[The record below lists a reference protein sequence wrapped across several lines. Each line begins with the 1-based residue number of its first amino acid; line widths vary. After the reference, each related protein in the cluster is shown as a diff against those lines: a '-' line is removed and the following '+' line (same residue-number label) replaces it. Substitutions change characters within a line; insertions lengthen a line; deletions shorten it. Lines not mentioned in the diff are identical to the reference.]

1 MNEQNPV
8 TNHNLYA
15 LFRAHFPDRADATF
29 LDHPRHPL
37 RYGELEK
44 ASGRYLAVLRK
55 IGVRP
60 GDRVI
65 AQVDKSPEAV
75 LLYFAC
81 LRAGAIFI
89 PLNTAYTAG
98 ERRYFIADA
107 EPRLLVLRP
116 QDASEM
122 AQTHDGPALLTLGAA
137 GEGSLPRQAQ
147 AAQAH
152 TDIAPVGTEDIA
164 AILYTSGTTGR
175 SKGAMLSHGNLAAN
189 ARALC
194 TVWDWRRD
202 DVLLHALPI
211 FHVHGLFVALHCALL
226 GGSAVI
232 FLDRFE
238 AGDVRRHLPRA
249 RVFMGVPTY
258 YVRLLDDPAFG
269 ARDCANMRLFISGS
283 APLLPETFAA
293 FEARSGQRIVERYG
307 MTEAGIIA
315 SNPGNDDKAGRVPG
329 TVGFAL
335 PGVSA
340 RVAGETGAPKAP
352 GEVGILE
359 ISGPNVFS
367 GYWRMAQK
375 TAEEFRA
382 DGFFITGDMAVMD
395 EDGRISIVGRGRD
408 LVISGGFNVYPRE
421 VEGHIDAIP
430 GVRESAVI
438 GAPHPDFGEA
448 VVAVVVR
455 EDSPAGAA
463 LTAQSIG
470 QALTGHLAKFK
481 QPKKILFADSLPRN
495 TMGKVQKNILR
506 QQAAGLFEARS

>member
-1 MNEQNPV
+1 MSTPV

-15 LFRAHFPDRADATF
+15 LFRAHFPASPDALF

-37 RYGELEK
+37 RYGEIDQ
-44 ASGRYLAVLRK
+44 ASGRYLAVLRA

-65 AQVDKSPEAV
+65 VQVNKSPEAV

-107 EPRLLVLRP
+107 EPRLLVLRLEE
-116 QDASEM
+116 ASEI
-122 AQTHDGPALLTLGAA
+122 HNGPALLTLGAE
-137 GEGSLPRQAQ
+137 GEGSLPHQAR

-152 TDIAPVGTEDIA
+152 TDIAPVGADDIA

-175 SKGAMLSHGNLAAN
+175 SKGAILSHGNLAAN

-194 TVWDWRRD
+194 AVWDWRRS

-232 FLDRFE
+232 FRDRFE

-293 FEARSGQRIVERYG
+293 FEARSGHRIVERYG

-315 SNPGNDDKAGRVPG
+315 SNPGSSDESGRVPG

-340 RVAGETGAPKAP
+340 RVADETGAPKAP

-395 EDGRISIVGRGRD
+395 DSGRISIVGRGRD

-421 VEGHIDAIP
+421 VECHIDAIP

-448 VVAVVVR
+448 VVAIVVR

-463 LTAQSIG
+463 LTPQSIG
-470 QALTGHLAKFK
+470 QALAGHLAKFK

-506 QQAAGLFEARS
+506 NEAAGLFKAAG